1 MKQSNTATRLNLW
14 DRYGEVL
21 SLGFLIG
28 LLYEPTSGLSH
39 AVVALCVIIGV
50 ALVPVRSRRGR
61 LFRYGARIGV
71 VAVGNV
77 LLSTLGGG
85 MAYAQTDPDLVLRA
99 YPDRFPLVN
108 SDNLSRRILVESRS
122 GVSLDGV
129 TATLYVDGTAMAAKF
144 DLDDQSLTTVS
155 YSTVQTHKYQIEATI
170 GGITYRGNVLRV
182 EWRVTPPLADTDS
195 YLEGLEG
202 GSEFAAFLVPV
213 VLGLVLAVATKNAL
227 IAGGG
232 FYGSF
237 AVMVYLTEVNTLM
250 FLLMFLL
257 VFLVGLGI
265 TLGAF
270 ALGYKG

>member
-1 MKQSNTATRLNLW
+1 MTR
-14 DRYGEVL
+14 D
-21 SLGFLIG
+21 I
-28 LLYEPTSGLSH
+28 
-39 AVVALCVIIGV
+39 
-50 ALVPVRSRRGR
+50 
-61 LFRYGARIGV
+61 
-71 VAVGNV
+71 
-77 LLSTLGGG
+77 
-85 MAYAQTDPDLVLRA
+85 RA

-129 TATLYVDGTAMAAKF
+129 TATLYVDGTAMAAEF

-155 YSTVQTHKYQIEATI
+155 YSTVQTHKYQVEATI

-250 FLLMFLL
+250 FLLMFL
-257 VFLVGLGI
+257 VGLGI